1 VQLRLDERAASA
13 SAALHLRDLGH
24 RRAAHVAMQLRTDS
38 RTEPFALA
46 ALDAA
51 DYPDARDRARGF
63 IDVFGDDAPMVQTS
77 LPDLEQGRLAAR
89 TLLDVPREVRPTA
102 IVAQSDLLALG
113 AVQAAEELG
122 LRVPDDLSVT
132 GFDGIELPW
141 FPGTLTTVLQHG
153 EEKGQRLGAM
163 VQALLDG
170 EHPANATMPTELR
183 IGTTSAPPPT

>member
-1 VQLRLDERAASA
+1 
-13 SAALHLRDLGH
+13 
-24 RRAAHVAMQLRTDS
+24 
-38 RTEPFALA
+38 
-46 ALDAA
+46 
-51 DYPDARDRARGF
+51 
-63 IDVFGDDAPMVQTS
+63 MVQTS